1 MTMTMAMTIPAMTIS
16 LYLSILTASA
26 LADSDHGHLI
36 FTDSTDSSKT
46 YEADVNI
53 MSSGKDTRLVYW
65 LVSSYDAQKPSTS
78 QLKALSQGFSKQ
90 SGSSSL
96 ALDLLREKLVD
107 VDSGVLLSHDAKNP
121 DEKGDILSYLDPIMD
136 EAVSSKATIYIW
148 GSRYEDSDGSAGIH
162 DIHMNQGSAG
172 SFEKENGTYQDGGIV
187 IETGD
192 RWEAV
197 FLAFASQ
204 ATKTD
209 TKGNPDGPTFA
220 TALSDSSSS
229 GSGSGTSTGTSTGT
243 SGTNTTTGGGSGSA
257 QTTKGVAIEAA
268 LVNPTG
274 PDDEAAT
281 SSGGQGGE
289 TVYVMNRS
297 SKAQSLAGWTVGND
311 KGGSQELSG
320 GISAHAKRGVP
331 VKDFRLSNK
340 GGKIV
345 LKDKQGATVSE
356 VSYTAQQARKQGK
369 LLYFAN

>member
-1 MTMTMAMTIPAMTIS
+1 MTMTMAMAMAMAMMIPAMTIS
-16 LYLSILTASA
+16 LFLPILTASA

-107 VDSGVLLSHDAKNP
+107 VDSGVLLSHDAKDP

-187 IETGD
+187 IEMGD

-209 TKGNPDGPTFA
+209 AKGNPDGPTFA

-229 GSGSGTSTGTSTGT
+229 SGSGTSTGTS
-243 SGTNTTTGGGSGSA
+243 GTN
-257 QTTKGVAIEAA
+257 TTKGVAIEAA

-274 PDDEAAT
+274 PDDDAAAT

-297 SKAQSLAGWTVGND
+297 SKAQSLEGWTVGND

-320 GISAHAKRGVP
+320 EISANAKRGVP
-331 VKDFRLSNK
+331 VSEFRLSNK

-356 VSYTAQQARKQGK
+356 VSYTAQQARKQGR